1 MSEDFKI
8 CLLRCKTINHI
19 DELSNFLQR
28 LRDNNN
34 DLGPL
39 RRDFKRNKI
48 TKEYKKLNGFVTLI
62 SNDFY
67 NKLSEYDEIKYINE
81 FKVNKENE
89 PPKDSYN
96 HCFFPYTESNN
107 LLIES
112 IFSFLFRID
121 FLSSNDV
128 FIHKNG
134 IIEFSDKINLDKRIK
149 IKFLIDNS
157 DLRISWCKKC
167 SKFDKNS
174 FHFECNKK
182 I

>member
-19 DELSNFLQR
+19 DQLSNFLQR

-39 RRDFKRNKI
+39 RREFKRNKI

-62 SNDFY
+62 SNKFY
-67 NKLSEYDEIKYINE
+67 NKLSKYDEIKYISE
-81 FKVNKENE
+81 FKINENNI
-89 PPKDSYN
+89 PPDNSYN
-96 HCFFPYTESNN
+96 HCFFPYTENN
-107 LLIES
+107 ILLIES
-112 IFSFLFRID
+112 IFSFLFRIG
-121 FLSSNDV
+121 FLSSNDL

-134 IIEFSDKINLDKRIK
+134 IIEFSDKVSLDKRIK
-149 IKFLIDNS
+149 IKFLIDNC

-167 SKFDKNS
+167 NKFDKNH
-174 FHFECNKK
+174 FYFECNK
-182 I
+182 